1 MIKDNHRQT
10 LIDYRLEQARETIN
24 LTEFLIDSN
33 QLNVAVNRIYYGM
46 FYSVTALA
54 IKHKFE
60 TSKHKQLIGWFN
72 REFILTGLLNPKYG
86 KILRNAF
93 QNRTKGDYDAF
104 ITFEREE
111 VVEMKNEM
119 IDFISSVEK
128 LIKKDS

>member
-1 MIKDNHRQT
+1 LH
-10 LIDYRLEQARETIN
+10 
-24 LTEFLIDSN
+24 
-33 QLNVAVNRIYYGM
+33 
-46 FYSVTALA
+46 
-54 IKHKFE
+54 
-60 TSKHKQLIGWFN
+60 
-72 REFILTGLLNPKYG
+72 PKYG